1 MSESWEQ
8 MQESISESMEVFK
21 EGISE
26 KVRKDLLLID
36 TYESVA
42 GFKGKAIAYKD
53 HEKNGLV
60 VKYSL
65 YNPYQTDNEAKVADF
80 LISDEQLIN
89 NSIRS
94 LISEKLREEV
104 ANFLLSSF
112 ERVVDDSDVMR
123 NYK

>member
-1 MSESWEQ
+1 MSKSWEQ
-8 MQESISESMEVFK
+8 MQESISESMEAFE

-26 KVRKDLLLID
+26 KVRKGLLLID

-42 GFKGKAIAYKD
+42 GFKSKAIAYKD
-53 HEKNGLV
+53 CAKNGLV

-65 YNPYQTDNEAKVADF
+65 YNPYQAGNEVKVADF

-104 ANFLLSSF
+104 ADFLLSSF
-112 ERVVDDSDVMR
+112 ERVVDDNDVMR

>member
-1 MSESWEQ
+1 MSNSWEQ
-8 MQESISESMEVFK
+8 VQETISESMEVFK

-26 KVRKDLLLID
+26 EVRKDLLLID
-36 TYESVA
+36 TYESIA
-42 GFKGKAIAYKD
+42 GFKGKAIVYKD
-53 HEKNGLV
+53 YAKAGLV
-60 VKYSL
+60 AKYSL
-65 YNPYQTDNEAKVADF
+65 YNPYQTGNEVKIADF
-80 LISDEQLIN
+80 LINNEQLKD

-94 LISEKLREEV
+94 LISEKLREEI

>member
-1 MSESWEQ
+1 
-8 MQESISESMEVFK
+8 MQESISESMEAFK

-53 HEKNGLV
+53 HAKNGLI

-65 YNPYQTDNEAKVADF
+65 YNPYQTGNEAKVADF

-112 ERVVDDSDVMR
+112 ERVVDDNDVMR

>member
-1 MSESWEQ
+1 MSKSWEQ
-8 MQESISESMEVFK
+8 VQESISESMEVFK

-36 TYESVA
+36 TYESIA

-53 HEKNGLV
+53 HAKDSLV

-65 YNPYQTDNEAKVADF
+65 YNPYQTGNEVKIADF
-80 LISDEQLIN
+80 LINNEQLKDS
-89 NSIRS
+89 SIRS
-94 LISEKLREEV
+94 LISEKLREEI

>member
-1 MSESWEQ
+1 MSKPWEQ
-8 MQESISESMEVFK
+8 VQESISKSMEVFK

-26 KVRKDLLLID
+26 KVRKEVLLID
-36 TYESVA
+36 TYESIA
-42 GFKGKAIAYKD
+42 GFKSKAIAYKD
-53 HEKNGLV
+53 HANNGLV

-65 YNPYQTDNEAKVADF
+65 YNPYQEGNEIKITDF

-89 NSIRS
+89 SSIRS

-104 ANFLLSSF
+104 ADFLLSSF
-112 ERVVDDSDVMR
+112 ERVVDDNDVLR